1 MYIGFPPHVC
11 KHGDGAQT
19 LQTFVLVLEGV
30 RNRPHDM
37 PVFRSQAHLRSYE
50 LHSTARTCLHGTARA
65 RSHEPRGATSRGTC
79 VCVMYECV
87 CVRVPKTDKQKLHTT
102 SFQETADTHNL
113 RD

>member
-1 MYIGFPPHVC
+1 MPTAMYIGFPPHVC

-50 LHSTARTCLHGTARA
+50 LQAQHEHASTAQHEHASTAQR
-65 RSHEPRGATSRGTC
+65 ERGATSRAEPRAAARVC
-79 VCVMYECV
+79 VCVCV
-87 CVRVPKTDKQKLHTT
+87 CV
-102 SFQETADTHNL
+102 
-113 RD
+113 